1 MTKSCQLVSSVT
13 MTTNTYSK
21 HSSWCS
27 TEKEKPQY
35 VSCPLQYLICL
46 FQIPFTKV
54 NPSLQNFEINEFH
67 DFEESWFSVIDSY
80 TIRKPRSV
88 FMPSKV
94 PFQVVYCSSSDDNHR
109 EKELE
114 VCVSFFIV
122 FRGRFLLAMQ
132 ELEPCVNWKPIQI
145 QEHVSVG
152 ARPYAHWNKGHCN
165 CVCTFVC
172 ASCRVKV

>member
-1 MTKSCQLVSSVT
+1 MRKSCQLVSSVT
-13 MTTNTYSK
+13 MTTNTYPK
-21 HSSWCS
+21 HSSQCS
-27 TEKEKPQY
+27 TEKEKLQY

-54 NPSLQNFEINEFH
+54 NPSLQNLEINEFH

-80 TIRKPRSV
+80 TIGKPRSV

-114 VCVSFFIV
+114 VCVSFLLV
-122 FRGRFLLAMQ
+122 LGGRFLLAMQ
-132 ELEPCVNWKPIQI
+132 KFEPLCKLKANPNSSTYRCGCKII
-145 QEHVSVG
+145 STL
-152 ARPYAHWNKGHCN
+152 K
-165 CVCTFVC
+165 
-172 ASCRVKV
+172 